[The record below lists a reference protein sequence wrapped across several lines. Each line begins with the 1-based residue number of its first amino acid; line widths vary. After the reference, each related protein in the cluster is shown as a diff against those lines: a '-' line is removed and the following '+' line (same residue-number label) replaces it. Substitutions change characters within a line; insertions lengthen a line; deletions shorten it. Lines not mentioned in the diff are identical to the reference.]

1 MPIAFA
7 AMGGLIAGSFLNV
20 VIARLPDGQSLVR
33 PRSRCPHCG
42 AAVRPYDNVPVL
54 SWLILRGRCRD
65 CGEPISARYPL
76 VEALTAVLLAAVVA
90 RFGADEDALLGLAL
104 VIVLVPVTFI
114 DLERQII
121 PNKLV
126 LAGAIA
132 AVVILAATDP
142 DELPEHLIAGAA
154 AGGFLLVAALAYP
167 RGMGMGDVKLA
178 AMLGLFLGASIA
190 PAMLAAML
198 SGSIAGGV
206 IIARKG
212 TREGRKTK
220 VPFGPFLAL
229 GALVG
234 LFVGPEIVDW
244 YSDTFL

>member
-1 MPIAFA
+1 MPIALTA
-7 AMGGLIAGSFLNV
+7 VGGLIAGSFLNV
-20 VIARLPDGQSLVR
+20 VIARLPEGQSLVR

-42 AAVRPYDNVPVL
+42 AEVRPYDNVPVL
-54 SWLILRGRCRD
+54 SWLMLRGRCRD
-65 CGEPISARYPL
+65 CGEAISGRYPL
-76 VEALTAVLLAAVVA
+76 VEMLTALLLAAVVA
-90 RFGADEDALLGLAL
+90 RFGADEDALLGIAL
-104 VIVLVPVTFI
+104 VLVLVPVTFI
-114 DLERQII
+114 DLDRQII
-121 PNKLV
+121 PNALV
-126 LAGAIA
+126 LAGSIA
-132 AVVILAATDP
+132 AVAILALTDP
-142 DELPEHLIAGAA
+142 GALPEHLIAGAA
-154 AGGFLLVAALAYP
+154 AGGFLLLAALAYP

-178 AMLGLFLGASIA
+178 GMMGLFLGASVA

-198 SGSIAGGV
+198 SGSLAGGV

-212 TREGRKTK
+212 TQEGRKTK

>member
-1 MPIAFA
+1 MPIALTA
-7 AMGGLIAGSFLNV
+7 VGGLIAGSFINV
-20 VIARLPDGQSLVR
+20 VIARLPAGESLVR

-65 CGEPISARYPL
+65 CGGPISARYPL
-76 VEALTAVLLAAVVA
+76 VEALTAVLLVAVVA
-90 RFGADEDALLGLAL
+90 RFGTDEDALLGLAL
-104 VIVLVPVTFI
+104 VLVLVPVTFI

-126 LAGAIA
+126 LVGAIA
-132 AVVILAATDP
+132 AVAIVAATEP

-154 AGGFLLVAALAYP
+154 AGGFLLLAALAYP

-178 AMLGLFLGASIA
+178 AMLGLFLGASVA

-198 SGSIAGGV
+198 AGSIAGGV

-212 TREGRKTK
+212 TQEGRKTK

>member
-7 AMGGLIAGSFLNV
+7 AVGGLIAGSFLNV